1 MHTFSL
7 TDTFNKDAVGLL
19 IHFLSRLFI
28 RTDSEIFEDAVEL
41 QQFFI
46 KIRDELCKNGEI
58 LLSSS
63 LNYTLKHLN
72 SDVEQEKREK
82 IPKEIEEDKQKT
94 EEEKGGKCEVF
105 FFPTM
110 CRTGSGVCDVKFI
123 SLFCCLKMARKP
135 KACRKTWRR
144 SETTS
149 RTAATK
155 TTRTTSGSSSTWSRR
170 SPT

>member
-94 EEEKGGKCEVF
+94 EEEKGGKCELF
-105 FFPTM
+105 FFPQCAELVQVSVM
-110 CRTGSGVCDVKFI
+110 LN
-123 SLFCCLKMARKP
+123 LFLCF
-135 KACRKTWRR
+135 
-144 SETTS
+144 
-149 RTAATK
+149 AA
-155 TTRTTSGSSSTWSRR
+155 
-170 SPT
+170 